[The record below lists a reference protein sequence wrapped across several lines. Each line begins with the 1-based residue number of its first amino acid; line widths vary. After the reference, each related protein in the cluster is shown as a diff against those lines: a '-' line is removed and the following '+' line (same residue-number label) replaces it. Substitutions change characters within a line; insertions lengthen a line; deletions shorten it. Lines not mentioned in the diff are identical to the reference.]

1 MAPTLNIIGAGR
13 LGRVLG
19 RLFAASGAFV
29 VQDVLTRS
37 TGTALDAVGFIGAGR
52 AVGGMETLRRAD
64 AVMLAVSDDQI
75 EQACAALAA
84 SVEHSE
90 HQHALDGV
98 LVFHCSGA
106 LSSAALEAA
115 ARQGA
120 FTASVHP
127 VRSFADPQQVARD
140 FAGTWCGLEGDARA
154 LALLAPALALIGAR
168 AVAID
173 ADAKTVY
180 HAASVFASNYLV
192 TVLDAALRAY
202 QAAGIPEP
210 LARELARPLAFE
222 TLDNVFGLGPRA
234 ALSGPI
240 ARGDFATV
248 ARQQAAL
255 DGWDQPTGRLYRALA
270 KATTVLATLPSSPI
284 APIAPINLKDTA

>member
-1 MAPTLNIIGAGR
+1 MAPTLNIVGAGR

-37 TGTALDAVGFIGAGR
+37 TSSAIDAVGFIGAGR
-52 AVGGMETLRRAD
+52 AVRGMHELRRAD
-64 AVMLAVSDDQI
+64 AVMFAVGDDQI
-75 EQACAALAA
+75 EPACAALAA
-84 SVEHSE
+84 AVGQE
-90 HQHALDGV
+90 HALDGV

-106 LSSAALEAA
+106 LSSAALQAA

-120 FTASVHP
+120 LTASVHP
-127 VRSFADPQQVARD
+127 VRSFADPERVARD

-154 LALLAPALALIGAR
+154 LALLAPALAAIGAQ
-168 AVAID
+168 AVPID
-173 ADAKTVY
+173 AKAKTVY

-192 TVLDAALRAY
+192 TVLDTALRAY
-202 QAAGIPEP
+202 QAAGIPQQV
-210 LARELARPLAFE
+210 ARELARPLALE
-222 TLDNVFGLGPRA
+222 TLDNVFRLGPRA

-255 DGWDQPTGRLYRALA
+255 DGWDAQAGQLYRALA
-270 KATTVLATLPSSPI
+270 EATTALAISPTPPILPTTNS
-284 APIAPINLKDTA
+284 KDTE